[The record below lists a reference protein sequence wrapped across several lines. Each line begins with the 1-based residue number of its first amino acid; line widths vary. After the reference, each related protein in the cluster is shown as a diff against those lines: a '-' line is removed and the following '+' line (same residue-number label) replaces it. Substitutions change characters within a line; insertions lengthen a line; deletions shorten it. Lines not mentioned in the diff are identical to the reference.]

1 MRLRGQLNPGEYV
14 IVATRQHPGA
24 LLPSLTCLLLGIAA
38 AAFASTAR
46 SSVILWWVGTIAAAA
61 FFIGAL
67 RIGWRWLTTGYLITT
82 HRLVVRR
89 GLVTRTGDE
98 SLYLDSLGQRWVREG
113 APGSWLGYG
122 SVYVVCRTVCAT
134 FPPPNASTRSWSRP
148 TASTTPCAPATSKLH
163 RFAAPKRT
171 RGTDPRLNPAGKT
184 LTGVSL
190 TVKYSTTEPSQGG
203 RGEPGTTRRVG
214 CRARFAAAEGALT
227 GGKRSRGRHYCPG
240 GWRKPGQNNEL
251 FIRQRRKDR

>member
-46 SSVILWWVGTIAAAA
+46 SSVILWWIGTIATVA

-122 SVYVVCRTVCAT
+122 SVYVVCRGVHHRLRYV
-134 FPPPNASTRSWSRP
+134 P
-148 TASTTPCAPATSKLH
+148 APE
-163 RFAAPKRT
+163 RFDAELESAYREHYPLR
-171 RGTDPRLNPAGKT
+171 AG
-184 LTGVSL
+184 
-190 TVKYSTTEPSQGG
+190 Y
-203 RGEPGTTRRVG
+203 
-214 CRARFAAAEGALT
+214 
-227 GGKRSRGRHYCPG
+227 
-240 GWRKPGQNNEL
+240 
-251 FIRQRRKDR
+251 I